1 MVTTYIEAVKM
12 VNVITF
18 YFSEKPAMPSNVLS
32 LIQLRTMPLADQV
45 KTLLTN
51 GKFYEIYTWI
61 NRIGGVM
68 VCVLASSIV
77 DGWFEPRSGQTKE
90 MVFSASL

>member
-1 MVTTYIEAVKM
+1 MFIYHS
-12 VNVITF
+12 F

-51 GKFYEIYTWI
+51 GQFYEIYT
-61 NRIGGVM
+61 
-68 VCVLASSIV
+68 
-77 DGWFEPRSGQTKE
+77 
-90 MVFSASL
+90 

>member
-51 GKFYEIYTWI
+51 GKFYEIYT
-61 NRIGGVM
+61 
-68 VCVLASSIV
+68 
-77 DGWFEPRSGQTKE
+77 
-90 MVFSASL
+90 